1 MTTDLFPGRDGI
13 VMCINI
19 KTAKGMLCRPVQK
32 LHDLEIFYDVNSAE
46 ENSEV
51 TVQCPIQD
59 KDEVDAR
66 EIDEIGNLEQVKVSR
81 SGRVVKPRTL
91 LDL

>member
-1 MTTDLFPGRDGI
+1 M
-13 VMCINI
+13 
-19 KTAKGMLCRPVQK
+19 
-32 LHDLEIFYDVNSAE
+32 E
-46 ENSEV
+46 
-51 TVQCPIQD
+51 CPIQD
-59 KDEVDAR
+59 KDEVDVG